1 MVAGSKAADVPL
13 RLPKAHCSVEG
24 GGPVVCCVGWVVAWR
39 LVVADSGIPWEW
51 ARDVV
56 VVVCGMPVSYQNLTP
71 AKASGW

>member
-1 MVAGSKAADVPL
+1 M
-13 RLPKAHCSVEG
+13 
-24 GGPVVCCVGWVVAWR
+24 VCCVGWVVAWR